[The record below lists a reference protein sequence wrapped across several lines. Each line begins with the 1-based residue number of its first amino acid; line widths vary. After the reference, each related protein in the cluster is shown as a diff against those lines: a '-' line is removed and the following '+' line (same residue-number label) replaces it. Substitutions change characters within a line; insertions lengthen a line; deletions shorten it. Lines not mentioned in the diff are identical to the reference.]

1 VTRGAAILPSVL
13 DQALLERRR
22 RQNLSAPRQDARG
35 VAPSIRNFAQA
46 IDRQRQSLERVP
58 LLQASRADLAEAALA
73 LDEAEV
79 AALAISIDDPQA
91 ELRRFAEAARPLSVP
106 VLRVDLLLEEFQVY
120 ESRAA
125 GADALLLHPRAL
137 TAEML
142 ARMAQAASSTHM
154 VPCIVCENGDD
165 LLRAASLRAPVIA
178 LASFELKAPPR
189 TLVLAL
195 APPPRGGAD
204 AVLDESIQDAAA
216 FRAALA
222 AGES

>member
-1 VTRGAAILPSVL
+1 VL
-13 DQALLERRR
+13 DEALLERRR

-58 LLQASRADLAEAALA
+58 LLRASRADLVEAALA

-79 AALAISIDDPQA
+79 AALAISIDDPQS
-91 ELRRFAEAARPLSVP
+91 ELRRFAEAARSVSVP

-165 LLRAASLRAPVIA
+165 LARAASLRAPVIA
-178 LASFELKAPPR
+178 LASFDLKAPPR

-195 APPPRGGAD
+195 SPPPRGSAD

-222 AGES
+222 AGVI